1 MYYVRIALYSLVLQ
15 SMPVVTVRLTNEM
28 LSWVESQVR
37 PFHKKS
43 DVIRDLIVSAMN
55 PLTQPAK
62 VPAYCV
68 GAGHIGNLQTEQI
81 QPTPAQPVHL
91 DVEQQA
97 SEQAETVSA
106 PDKKSG
112 CQTNELFFGEGVGKE
127 SEETPREP
135 LSLVDVPPAR
145 AIRKP
150 VRRDYPPQFQEFWNM
165 YQKAPIKAASQSKPL
180 ALEAWKHATQ
190 NEKPDRL
197 LEAARRVVEQAKQA
211 KITGDWFAPL
221 PDCFRWLR
229 DDRYTVLLEDH
240 TPAGPQMIGGYV
252 VYD

>member
-1 MYYVRIALYSLVLQ
+1 MAPEVTSGNRESLVVKMTLD
-15 SMPVVTVRLTNEM
+15 PVTAQKL
-28 LSWVESQVR
+28 LFYK
-37 PFHKKS
+37 PKS
-43 DVIRDLIVSAMN
+43 IATATFCALIVEEA
-55 PLTQPAK
+55 LTGGAK
-62 VPAYCV
+62 LPAYCV
-68 GAGHIGNLQTEQI
+68 GAGHIGNLPTEQI
-81 QPTPAQPVHL
+81 QPTPAQSVHP

-106 PDKKSG
+106 PDKESG
-112 CQTNELFFGEGVGKE
+112 CQTKVLFFGEGVGKE

-135 LSLVDVPPAR
+135 LSLVDVPPAK

-190 NEKPDRL
+190 NETPERL

-211 KITGDWFAPL
+211 KTTNEWFAPL

-229 DDRYTVLLEDH
+229 DERYTVLLEDH
-240 TPAGPQMIGGYV
+240 TPAGPQMIGGYL